1 MVEYENLRSMNEHF
15 KKKKQEGRYFISR
28 VKDNIQSQK
37 EEKQRLSQVYREE
50 FKRQSAK
57 AVKSRARK
65 EAYQKFGKTKDQ
77 RRAETLKAIDNF
89 GVAMSGLGSTKKQ
102 GYISKKKRKDL
113 RSSNDFDLG
122 SFDL

>member
-77 RRAETLKAIDNF
+77 RRAETLKAID
-89 GVAMSGLGSTKKQ
+89 KKQ

-122 SFDL
+122 SFALD